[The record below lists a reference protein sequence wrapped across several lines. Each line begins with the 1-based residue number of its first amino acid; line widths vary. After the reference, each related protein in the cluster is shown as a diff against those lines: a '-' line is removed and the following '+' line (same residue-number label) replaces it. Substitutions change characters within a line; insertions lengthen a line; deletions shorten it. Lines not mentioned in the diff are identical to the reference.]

1 MNSIEKDS
9 RNKIKDLNKNQW
21 QVKNGKIVFF
31 DSKKLIEV
39 SSSEVVKVEYK
50 GKKEINGT
58 VVIDKPSNILNNLK
72 LHRFPLSIDVK
83 LFVPETKKVRPHL
96 LLRVVGENLKLDLK
110 KIPNSDQLILDS
122 DWYPILKSEIDQIH
136 SFFEDF
142 ELESPGP
149 ISLSKCIE
157 IAKNASDYVEFTS
170 ENEIVDSDDFI
181 DNKLDLHA
189 ILKEKGFRATLYD
202 YQRTGVSWLNMIA
215 KERLGCILAD
225 EMGLGKTIQIIA
237 LILLRNEEMESPTL
251 VVAPATLLEN
261 WRREIKKFAPDLKIL
276 IHIGSN
282 RTGFP
287 SYIREYDIIISSYDT
302 AVRDYSL
309 FNMIN
314 WSFLVIDEAQA
325 IKNPETARATVLKKL
340 SCEVSIA
347 VTGTPVENSLTDL
360 WSIIDFCIEGFLG
373 DREYFENN
381 YQDSVEDAK
390 RVEQIVSPLILRR
403 NISEVADS
411 LPEKIIIPQPI
422 PLTDEAGRKYEEIRV
437 NIERE
442 YEGNAGLVSIV
453 KLRQFCAHPKLLDES
468 IYGDPAFT
476 SSKFSRLLE
485 LMDEIQSNSEKCV
498 VFTSYLD
505 MSDIISDYISQKFG
519 IKSYQIDGRV
529 SVGERQKIVD
539 AFSETDGASLLV
551 LNPRAAGTGLNITSA
566 NHVIHY
572 NLEWN
577 PAVEDQA
584 TARVHRLGQRRP
596 VTVHRLYH
604 PHTVE
609 EVINERLLRKRELSK
624 KAIIGTEGSDEDLAD
639 IKRSMKKSPI
649 LKN

>member
-1 MNSIEKDS
+1 MKSLNQDS
-9 RNKIKDLNKNQW
+9 RNKNEYSNTNQW
-21 QVKNGKIVFF
+21 QIKNGKVVFVASGQFVKINSSDIV
-31 DSKKLIEV
+31 KA
-39 SSSEVVKVEYK
+39 EYK
-50 GKKEINGT
+50 GKKEIHGT
-58 VVIDKPSNILNNLK
+58 VIRNKPSTELNNLK
-72 LHRFPLSIDVK
+72 FHRFPLSLEVK
-83 LFVPETKKVRPHL
+83 LLIPETKKFRPHL
-96 LLRVVGENLKLDLK
+96 LLKVIGENVRLDLK
-110 KIPNSDQLILDS
+110 KLLDSDQLILDS
-122 DWYPILKSEIDQIH
+122 EWYPILESEKDQIQ

-157 IAKNASDYVEFTS
+157 IAKDAPEYL
-170 ENEIVDSDDFI
+170 EIISNDEILDREDFVDDKMDLQA
-181 DNKLDLHA
+181 KLE
-189 ILKEKGFRATLYD
+189 EKGLKATLYD
-202 YQRTGVSWLNMIA
+202 YQRTGVSWLNMISQ
-215 KERLGCILAD
+215 ERLGCILAD

-237 LILLRNEEMESPTL
+237 LILLKNNEMQSPSL

-261 WRREIKKFAPDLKIL
+261 WRREIKKFAPDLKTL

-287 SYIREYDIIISSYDT
+287 SYINEYDIIISSYDT

-314 WSFLVIDEAQA
+314 WSFLIIDEAQA
-325 IKNPETARATVLKKL
+325 IKNPETQRATTLKKL
-340 SCEVSIA
+340 GSKVSIA

-360 WSIIDFCIEGFLG
+360 WSIMDFCIEGFLG
-373 DREYFENN
+373 NRVHFENN

-403 NISEVADS
+403 NISEVADD

-422 PLTDEAGRKYEEIRV
+422 PLSDESSQKYEEIRQK
-437 NIERE
+437 IEKE
-442 YEGNAGLVSIV
+442 YEENASLVSIV
-453 KLRQFCAHPKLLDES
+453 KLRQYCAHPMLLDES

-476 SSKFSRLLE
+476 STKFSRLLE

-505 MSDIISDYISQKFG
+505 MSDIISDYVSRYFG

-529 SVGERQKIVD
+529 SVDKRQKIVD
-539 AFSETDGASLLV
+539 TFSETDGAALLV

-584 TARVHRLGQRRP
+584 TARVHRLGQRQP

-609 EVINERLLRKRELSK
+609 EVINERLLRKRELSEE
-624 KAIIGTEGSDEDLAD
+624 AIIGTVGSDEDLAD
-639 IKRSMKKSPI
+639 IRKSMKKSPI
-649 LKN
+649 LNN